1 MLQHQG
7 HELKITV
14 TPPREFADGIVMVVI
29 LCNEYGVI
37 PGQSLPANG
46 NDAIAVMVVQEVT
59 EEVFTDT
66 EAGVIAL

>member
-1 MLQHQG
+1 
-7 HELKITV
+7 
-14 TPPREFADGIVMVVI
+14 MVVI

-46 NDAIAVMVVQEVT
+46 NDAIAVMVVQEVS
-59 EEVFTDT
+59 EDFFTDT